1 MASFHAIA
9 GVSRTLR
16 RLLLDRIEAPGPLVT
31 IAPPDVQVSGATG
44 RRVNL
49 YLYQIGENGHLR
61 NQEPPGIGHPG
72 AYGHPPLSL
81 DLHYLVTAYGESD
94 TSPDADL
101 QAQMALGDAM
111 LVLHDYAIVDEDL
124 AITRPV
130 AGTVGDPIL
139 DPTLQ
144 GELERVKIVLEPVG
158 VEELAKIWTALP
170 QANFRRSV
178 SYQVSVVQ
186 IESRQPRR
194 VAPPVRSRRVHVGV
208 LDRPRIA
215 DAYRTPAPGGP
226 PGDAR
231 VAILQELTIEGS
243 GFSGLET
250 RVAIG
255 AVDPIVVT
263 PTGGGEIR
271 VTLPDDDRLQPGIQV
286 IQVLVTRAGEAVEGG
301 LDAGIVVPS
310 RQVQPSNQA
319 VITLVPEVTAASADA
334 TLITVDGRRLYRP
347 GLRSYVVVGEA
358 AIEVRRPRGS
368 DPWAE
373 PTETTVQVPR
383 APLAA
388 LDPPLGPGTYPLR
401 VVVNG
406 AQNVEDDVSVTL
418 P

>member
-44 RRVNL
+44 RRINL
-49 YLYQIGENGHLR
+49 YLYQIGENAHLK
-61 NQEPPGIGHPG
+61 NQEPPGFGHPG

-81 DLHYLVTAYGESD
+81 DLHYLVTAYGETES
-94 TSPDADL
+94 SADADL

-111 LVLHDYAIVDEDL
+111 LVFHDNAIVDQDL
-124 AITRPV
+124 AITRPA

-139 DPTLQ
+139 DATLQ
-144 GELERVKIVLEPVG
+144 GEFEQVKIVLEPVG

-194 VAPPVRSRRVHVGV
+194 FAPPVRTRRVHVGV
-208 LDRPRIA
+208 LERPRIT
-215 DAYRTPAPGGP
+215 DVYRTPAPGGP

-243 GFSGLET
+243 GFSGLAT

-263 PTGGGEIR
+263 PTGSGEIR
-271 VTLPDDDRLQPGIQV
+271 VTLPDDDRLQPGMQV
-286 IQVLVTRAGEAVEGG
+286 VQVLVTRAGDVVEGA
-301 LDAGIVVPS
+301 LDPGIVVPS
-310 RQVQPSNQA
+310 EQVQPSNQA
-319 VITLVPEVTAASADA
+319 VITVVPEVTTTAADA
-334 TLITVDGRRLYRP
+334 TLITVNGRRLFRP
-347 GLRSYVVVGEA
+347 GLRSYVVLGDA
-358 AIEVRRPRGS
+358 SIEVRPPRGA
-368 DPWAE
+368 DPWAA
-373 PTETTVQVPR
+373 PTETSVQVPR

-406 AQNVEDDVSVTL
+406 AQNVEDDVTVTL